1 MTSNRGLRDQER
13 QLIESAL
20 ARCHGQISGAR
31 GAAAQLGLPPTTLES
46 MIKRHGI
53 DKRQFRRLASAHT
66 CLKART
72 DPRVAGTR
80 QRVS

>member
-1 MTSNRGLRDQER
+1 
-13 QLIESAL
+13 LIEAAL

-53 DKRQFRRLASAHT
+53 DKRQFRR
-66 CLKART
+66 
-72 DPRVAGTR
+72 
-80 QRVS
+80 